1 RELLEDHAPVGA
13 GPHHLAAMDAD
24 LPCVARNETPE
35 DVEQR
40 ALAASARADDR
51 HELAVG
57 DRQAR
62 HVEHLEGLAV
72 SRIRLAGPHAP
83 QGGAAPAGPP
93 PVAGRRAQEPLEP
106 GLRPLRRP
114 ALPPYPEISE
124 PARQYA
130 APLAL

>member
-72 SRIRLAGPHAP
+72 SRIPLAGPHAL
-83 QGGAAPAGPP
+83 QGGCATPGPSPRPPAPRPGAARARPASAPA
-93 PVAGRRAQEPLEP
+93 P
-106 GLRPLRRP
+106 GSH
-114 ALPPYPEISE
+114 ALSGDF
-124 PARQYA
+124 
-130 APLAL
+130 

>member
-1 RELLEDHAPVGA
+1 ALRRGRAADLETPADVAAHRSPREQRELLEDHAPVGS

-72 SRIRLAGPHAP
+72 SRIRLA
-83 QGGAAPAGPP
+83 
-93 PVAGRRAQEPLEP
+93 E
-106 GLRPLRRP
+106 
-114 ALPPYPEISE
+114 
-124 PARQYA
+124 
-130 APLAL
+130 